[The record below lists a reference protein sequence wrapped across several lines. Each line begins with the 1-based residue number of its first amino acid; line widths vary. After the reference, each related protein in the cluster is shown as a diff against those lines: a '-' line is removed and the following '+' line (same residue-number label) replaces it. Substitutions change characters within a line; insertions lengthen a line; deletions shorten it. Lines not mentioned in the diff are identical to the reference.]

1 MQRSYKVEFY
11 ARLPKAKDK
20 PVYSVIVKAESALH
34 AHDVARQ
41 SNKGGKVKATHTVAN
56 LVKEADNA

>member
-1 MQRSYKVEFY
+1 VSQKLYKVDFY

-20 PVYSVIVKAESALH
+20 PVYSVVVKAESTLH

-41 SNKGGKVKATHTVAN
+41 GNKGRVKATHTVAN
-56 LVKEADNA
+56 LVKEG